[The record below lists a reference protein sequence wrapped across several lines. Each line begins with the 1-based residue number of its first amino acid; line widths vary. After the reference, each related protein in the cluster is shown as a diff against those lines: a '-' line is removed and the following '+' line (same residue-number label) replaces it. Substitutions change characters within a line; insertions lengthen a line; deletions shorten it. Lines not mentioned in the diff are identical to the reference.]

1 MLIIMPF
8 LLRILVKKTTSSA
21 NTGVKRGCILN
32 QLQHFHVTSNWV
44 VDAMHDILEGV
55 APFELSLIL
64 EALNVSKYIELDI
77 VNKEI
82 KTFNFSIADMDSV
95 PPTLSSFSSI
105 KMSATEKWCFLRN
118 LPLLIGRYVPRNEKH
133 WKLLLLLLDLCDI
146 IFSPTLTPNLASF
159 LSQLIVEHHSYF
171 KEIFPNELLLPKHHL
186 LIHYPQCLIK
196 SGPFVR
202 YWCMR
207 FEARHNFFKEIGK
220 VSRNYKNIC
229 KTLAKR
235 FQYALACL
243 FMSGQLHPP

>member
-1 MLIIMPF
+1 M
-8 LLRILVKKTTSSA
+8 
-21 NTGVKRGCILN
+21 
-32 QLQHFHVTSNWV
+32 
-44 VDAMHDILEGV
+44 
-55 APFELSLIL
+55 
-64 EALNVSKYIELDI
+64 
-77 VNKEI
+77 
-82 KTFNFSIADMDSV
+82 
-95 PPTLSSFSSI
+95 
-105 KMSATEKWCFLRN
+105 
-118 LPLLIGRYVPRNEKH
+118 
-133 WKLLLLLLDLCDI
+133 
-146 IFSPTLTPNLASF
+146 
-159 LSQLIVEHHSYF
+159 SQLILEHHSYF

-243 FMSGQLHPP
+243 FMSGQLHPPLESSGQSEEIIVASLPSDIICCIIEALGLCRYDIHKLFIN